1 MLVCVRLVLNN
12 GWQMSLCKWLQMY
25 ICHEGCTT
33 CMIHVVTSL
42 YAEMAA
48 EFEEETK
55 NFWGDKYD

>member
-1 MLVCVRLVLNN
+1 
-12 GWQMSLCKWLQMY
+12 MSDKWLQMY